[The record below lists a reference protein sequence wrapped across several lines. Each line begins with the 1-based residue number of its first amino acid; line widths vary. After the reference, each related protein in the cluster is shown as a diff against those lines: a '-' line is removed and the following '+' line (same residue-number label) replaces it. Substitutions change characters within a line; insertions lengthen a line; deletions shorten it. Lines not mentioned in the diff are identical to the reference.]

1 MLIWRMGNLEV
12 VNSCLT
18 NNLEVKVYSPQN
30 GYEVLQKK
38 NTQIKEVL
46 VKSSFLIPCNSR
58 ESG

>member
-18 NNLEVKVYSPQN
+18 NNLEVKVYSPLN

>member
-18 NNLEVKVYSPQN
+18 NNLEVKVYSPEI